1 MSLGT
6 NLILNWY
13 KLNTDGSG
21 NLLPKGGIGF
31 ILRNRDGTAVFAGN
45 GCKGH
50 TILFNNTVIV
60 RQALL
65 AAKARGIRKIHS
77 QTDAEFLI
85 YIY

>member
-1 MSLGT
+1 MGVLVRLSLGT

-50 TILFNNTVIV
+50 TILFNNNCYC
-60 RQALL
+60 QASTIGS
-65 AAKARGIRKIHS
+65 KGKGN
-77 QTDAEFLI
+77 
-85 YIY
+85 